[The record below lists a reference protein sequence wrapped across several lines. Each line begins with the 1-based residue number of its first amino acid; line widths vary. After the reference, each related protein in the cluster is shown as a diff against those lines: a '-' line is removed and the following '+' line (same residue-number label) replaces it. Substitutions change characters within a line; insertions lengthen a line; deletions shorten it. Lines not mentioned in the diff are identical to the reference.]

1 MNLSRYPIGMCLGV
15 ATLLF
20 GAAPT
25 SFAAYQEAAVA
36 DGGSIKG
43 KVTYNGAVQKV
54 MVVPTKDQEVCG
66 APREEPDVAVGPDK
80 GIAFAIAYLKEVA
93 SGKAWPS
100 AEKPAI
106 DNKACRFE
114 PNVQVIKP
122 GPLTVVNSD
131 PVLHNTHAFY
141 GRRTAFN
148 MALPNKDQ
156 RIETE
161 LPRPGMVRVECDAHG
176 WMLGWIYVAENPYYA
191 ITSQD
196 GTFTIDQVP
205 PGQYTLTVHQPALAP
220 MEVPVTVK
228 AKEAAE
234 VAVELK
240 K

>member
-1 MNLSRYPIGMCLGV
+1 MGLSRYPLGTCLGT
-15 ATLLF
+15 AALLVC
-20 GAAPT
+20 AAST
-25 SFAAYQEAAVA
+25 SFAYQEASVA

-43 KVTYNGAVQKV
+43 KVTYNGMVQKV
-54 MVVPTKDQEVCG
+54 MVVPTKDKEVCG
-66 APREEPDVAVGPDK
+66 EPREEPDVAVGPDK
-80 GIAFAIAYLKEVA
+80 GVGHAVAYLKGVQ

-100 AEKPAI
+100 GEKPAI

-114 PNVQVIKP
+114 PPMQVVKP
-122 GPLTVVNSD
+122 GPVTVVNSD

-148 MALPNKDQ
+148 LALPNKDQ

-176 WMLGWIYVAENPYYA
+176 WMLGWVYVAENPYYA
-191 ITSQD
+191 VTAQD

-205 PGQYTLTVHQPALAP
+205 PGQYTLTVHQPALQP

-228 AKEAAE
+228 AKETAQ